1 MHPKTEPKEGHP
13 LFPGPANRCN
23 LSIDATVAEATG
35 HDDGVHSAQEC
46 IGAVRFNLFGADPVQ
61 VEGGILG
68 NAGMLQRFDDGEI
81 GVVQLHVLAHQGNLH
96 RWAGIAQLVDQLFPC
111 RHVAVMVGQ
120 VQHVQHFTAQT
131 LLLKDQRHGIDAVGI
146 QRGNHG
152 AGGHP
157 AEAADFPLEIVA
169 DVAITAADEHIRLDA
184 DRTQFLDRVLCG
196 LGFEFAGGAD
206 EGQQGDVDVGQVVAT
221 HVLPE
226 FTDGFEE
233 GQ

>member
-46 IGAVRFNLFGADPVQ
+46 IGAVGFNLFGADPVQ

-81 GVVQLHVLAHQGNLH
+81 GVVQLHVLAHQGHLH
-96 RWAGIAQLVDQLFPC
+96 RRAGVAQLVDQLFPC

-146 QRGNHG
+146 QGGNHG

-169 DVAITAADEHIRLDA
+169 DVAITAANEHIRLDA

-221 HVLPE
+221 HVFPE